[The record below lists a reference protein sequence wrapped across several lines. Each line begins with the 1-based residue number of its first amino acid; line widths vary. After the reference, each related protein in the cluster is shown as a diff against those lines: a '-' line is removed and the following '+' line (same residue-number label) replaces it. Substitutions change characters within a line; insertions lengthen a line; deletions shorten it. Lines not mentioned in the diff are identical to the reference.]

1 MTESDTPQPI
11 IPKRPSALRPLLV
24 VFIILAS
31 VALVVGASKLFAP
44 RELVP
49 WQSDLQAAR
58 DLSAKTK
65 KPVLAY
71 FTAEWCGPCQEM
83 RRSVFSDHAV
93 ADATRKVIPVR
104 IDVDRQA
111 QVAQR
116 FQIEAMPT
124 FILIS
129 PSGQIL
135 RTQMGAMSA
144 GDFIQWLQGA

>member
-1 MTESDTPQPI
+1 
-11 IPKRPSALRPLLV
+11 LLV
-24 VFIILAS
+24 IVIVFAS

-44 RELVP
+44 KELVP
-49 WQSDLQAAR
+49 WQSDLRAAR

-93 ADATRKVIPVR
+93 ADAASKFIPVR
-104 IDVDRQA
+104 IDVDRQSQLA
-111 QVAQR
+111 QQ

-124 FILIS
+124 FVLIS
-129 PSGQIL
+129 PSGQII
-135 RTQMGAMSA
+135 RSQMGAMDSRQ
-144 GDFIQWLQGA
+144 FIRWLGSQQGNSVTIQ